1 MKICSERGDI
11 SIMDYKANCGVWGT
25 MFGVPCIVADNLLR
39 LASGEQVKVLL
50 FILRNS
56 GKAVT
61 SEEIAAAVGITPLQA
76 EEAVL
81 FWQQVNVLSPEGQ
94 AAQQPIMIPPA
105 PKVQPVSQ
113 ENQEL
118 PAPPP
123 KRIDYQPSVISRMM
137 KENSDISDVFKITE
151 QILGKLN
158 HSMQNSLIWMYN
170 YLGLKQEV
178 IVTLINY
185 HAMIGKTSVEKI
197 ERTAERWSKME
208 INTLA
213 AAQDEVE
220 RMNDMN
226 SFTGEIK
233 RMFEMNHAP
242 TTKQQEFIENWRR
255 AGYGAPLIHLAY
267 ERTLEQINKLSFDY
281 INSILVSWGKSN
293 YKTPDDVKAGEEK
306 FRQGRK
312 NDAKGN
318 SDGFDPEK
326 YKAFINNI

>member
-1 MKICSERGDI
+1 
-11 SIMDYKANCGVWGT
+11 MDYKVNCGVWGA
-25 MFGVPCIVADNLLR
+25 MFGVPCIVADNFLR
-39 LASGEQVKVLL
+39 LASGEQIKVLL
-50 FILRNS
+50 FILRNP
-56 GKAVT
+56 GKIIT
-61 SEEIAAAVGITPLQA
+61 SEEIASEVGIATAKA
-76 EEAVL
+76 EEALL

-94 AAQQPIMIPPA
+94 AVSQSIMSAPA
-105 PKVQPVSQ
+105 VKEQPVQ
-113 ENQEL
+113 TKNTAHI
-118 PAPPP
+118 APTP
-123 KRIDYQPSVISRMM
+123 KRTDYSPSVISGMM
-137 KENSDISDVFKITE
+137 KENADISDVFKITE

-220 RMNDMN
+220 RMNALN
-226 SFTGEIK
+226 SFTGDIK

-242 TTKQQEFIENWRR
+242 TTKQQEFIESWQK
-255 AGYGAPLIHLAY
+255 AGYGTPLIHLAY
-267 ERTLEQINKLSFDY
+267 ERTLEQINKLSFEY
-281 INSILVSWGKSN
+281 INKILISWGESS

-312 NDAKGN
+312 SESKGN

>member
-1 MKICSERGDI
+1 
-11 SIMDYKANCGVWGT
+11 MDYKANCGVWGT

-39 LASGEQVKVLL
+39 LASGEQIKVLL

-56 GKAVT
+56 GKSVA
-61 SEEIAAAVGITPLQA
+61 SEEIAAAVGVSPAQA

-94 AAQQPIMIPPA
+94 AAPHPMMSPPA
-105 PKVQPVSQ
+105 QTVKPVQSESPTKI
-113 ENQEL
+113 
-118 PAPPP
+118 APPP
-123 KRIDYQPSVISRMM
+123 KKPDYQPSVISQMM
-137 KENSDISDVFKITE
+137 KENPDISDVFKITE

-178 IVTLINY
+178 IVTLVNY
-185 HAMIGKTSVEKI
+185 HAMIGKASVDRIEK
-197 ERTAERWSKME
+197 TAERWAKME
-208 INTLA
+208 INSLA

-220 RMNDMN
+220 RMNALN

-242 TTKQQEFIENWRR
+242 TTKQQEFIESWQR
-255 AGYGAPLIHLAY
+255 AGYGTPLIHLAY
-267 ERTLEQINKLSFDY
+267 ERTLEQINKLSFEY
-281 INSILVSWGKSN
+281 INKILISWGESS

-306 FRQGRK
+306 FRKGRK

>member
-1 MKICSERGDI
+1 MT
-11 SIMDYKANCGVWGT
+11 DYKVNCGVWGT
-25 MFGVPCIVADNLLR
+25 MFGVPCIVADNFLR
-39 LASGEQVKVLL
+39 LASGEQIKVLL
-50 FILRNS
+50 FVLRNP
-56 GKAVT
+56 GKAIT
-61 SEEIAAAVGITPLQA
+61 SGEIAAEVGITPATA
-76 EEAVL
+76 EEALL
-81 FWQQVNVLSPEGQ
+81 FWQQVNVLSAEGQ
-94 AAQQPIMIPPA
+94 AVSQSIMSPPIV
-105 PKVQPVSQ
+105 KEQPVPAK
-113 ENQEL
+113 NMTTA
-118 PAPPP
+118 APPP
-123 KRIDYQPSVISRMM
+123 KRIDYSPSVISGMM
-137 KENSDISDVFKITE
+137 KENADISDVFKITE

-220 RMNDMN
+220 RMNALN
-226 SFTGEIK
+226 SFAGEIK

-242 TTKQQEFIENWRR
+242 TTKQQEFIENWQR
-255 AGYGAPLIHLAY
+255 AGYGTPLIHLAY
-267 ERTLEQINKLSFDY
+267 ERTLEQINKLSFEY
-281 INSILVSWGKSN
+281 INKILSSWNENG
-293 YKTPDDVKAGEEK
+293 YKTPDDVRSGEEK
-306 FRQGRK
+306 FRKGRK
-312 NDAKGN
+312 NDLKAN

>member
-1 MKICSERGDI
+1 MME
-11 SIMDYKANCGVWGT
+11 YKANCGVWGA
-25 MFGVPCIVADNLLR
+25 MFGVPCIVADNFLR
-39 LASGEQVKVLL
+39 LASGEQIKVLL

-61 SEEIAAAVGITPLQA
+61 SEEIALEVGITPAQS
-76 EEAVL
+76 EEAIL

-94 AAQQPIMIPPA
+94 AATQSIMSPPA
-105 PKVQPVSQ
+105 PKVQAEKNVQPI
-113 ENQEL
+113 
-118 PAPPP
+118 PPP
-123 KRIDYQPSVISRMM
+123 KRMDYSPSVISGMM
-137 KENSDISDVFKITE
+137 RENPDISDVFKITE

-220 RMNDMN
+220 RMNALN
-226 SFTGEIK
+226 SFAGEIK

-242 TTKQQEFIENWRR
+242 TTKQQEFIESWQR
-255 AGYGAPLIHLAY
+255 AGYSAPLIHLAY
-267 ERTLEQINKLSFDY
+267 ERTLEQINKLSFEY
-281 INSILVSWGKSN
+281 INKILISWGENN

-306 FRQGRK
+306 FRKGRK
-312 NDAKGN
+312 NDVKGN

>member
-1 MKICSERGDI
+1 MME
-11 SIMDYKANCGVWGT
+11 YKANCGVWGT
-25 MFGVPCIVADNLLR
+25 MFGVPCIVADNFLR
-39 LASGEQVKVLL
+39 LASGEQIKVLL

-56 GKAVT
+56 GRAVT
-61 SEEIAAAVGITPLQA
+61 SEEIAVEVGITPAQS
-76 EEAVL
+76 EEALL

-94 AAQQPIMIPPA
+94 AASQSIMSPPP
-105 PKVQPVSQ
+105 PKVQPVKAD
-113 ENQEL
+113 NPVL

-123 KRIDYQPSVISRMM
+123 KKTDYSPSVISGMM
-137 KENSDISDVFKITE
+137 RENPDISDVFKITE

-220 RMNDMN
+220 RMNSMN

-233 RMFEMNHAP
+233 QMFEMNHAP
-242 TTKQQEFIENWRR
+242 TTKQQEFIESWQR
-255 AGYGAPLIHLAY
+255 AGYGTPLIHLAY
-267 ERTLEQINKLSFDY
+267 ERTLEQINKLSFEY
-281 INSILVSWGKSN
+281 INKILISWGESN

-306 FRQGRK
+306 FRKGRK

>member
-1 MKICSERGDI
+1 
-11 SIMDYKANCGVWGT
+11 MDYKANCGVWGT

-39 LASGEQVKVLL
+39 LASGEQIKALL

-61 SEEIAAAVGITPLQA
+61 SEEIAAAVGITPVQA

-94 AAQQPIMIPPA
+94 ASPQTVMTSPAQ
-105 PKVQPVSQ
+105 KVQPVPQTVIASPAVNAAEKKVQ
-113 ENQEL
+113 T
-118 PAPPP
+118 APPP
-123 KRIDYQPSVISRMM
+123 KKTDHQPSVISQMM
-137 KENSDISDVFKITE
+137 RENPDISDVFKITE

-158 HSMQNSLIWMYN
+158 HAMQNSLIWMYS

-178 IVTLINY
+178 IVTLVNY
-185 HAMIGKTSVEKI
+185 HAMIGKTSVDKI
-197 ERTAERWSKME
+197 ERTAERWAKME
-208 INTLA
+208 INSLA

-220 RMNDMN
+220 RMNAQN

-242 TTKQQEFIENWRR
+242 TTKQQEFIESWQR
-255 AGYGAPLIHLAY
+255 AGYSTPLIHLAY

-281 INSILVSWGKSN
+281 INSILVSWSKSN
-293 YKTPDDVKAGEEK
+293 YKTPDDVKAGEEE
-306 FRQGRK
+306 FRKGRK
-312 NDAKGN
+312 SDSKGN

>member
-1 MKICSERGDI
+1 
-11 SIMDYKANCGVWGT
+11 MDYKANCGVWGT

-39 LASGEQVKVLL
+39 LASGEQIKALL

-61 SEEIAAAVGITPLQA
+61 SEEIAAAVGIAPSQA

-94 AAQQPIMIPPA
+94 AAPQPIMTPPA
-105 PKVQPVSQ
+105 VKIQPVPQ
-113 ENQEL
+113 EKQEL

-123 KRIDYQPSVISRMM
+123 KRIDYQPSVISKMM
-137 KENSDISDVFKITE
+137 RENSDISDVFKITE
-151 QILGKLN
+151 QIMGKLN

-185 HAMIGKTSVEKI
+185 HAMIGKTSVDKI
-197 ERTAERWSKME
+197 EKTAERWAKME

-220 RMNDMN
+220 RMNEMN
-226 SFTGEIK
+226 SFSGEIR

-242 TTKQQEFIENWRR
+242 TTKQQEFIEAWQR
-255 AGYGAPLIHLAY
+255 AGYGTPLIHLAY
-267 ERTLEQINKLSFDY
+267 EKTLEQINKLSFDY
-281 INSILVSWGKSN
+281 INSILISWGKSN

-306 FRQGRK
+306 FRKGRK
-312 NDAKGN
+312 NDTKEN